1 MTEASITVALADD
14 HNIVR
19 QGLRK
24 LLEAEKDLEV
34 VGEASDGFE
43 AAQMVESVHP
53 DILVVD
59 VMMPGMNGLEVT
71 RQVRKRSPKTRV
83 IVLSM
88 HADNGYVLEALRAG
102 AKGYVLKES
111 VVGDLIQAIRQAIA
125 GRRYLSNSLS
135 ERAIEGYMRQSE
147 SSSLEPMDLLT
158 LREKEVLHLVAQGL
172 RNNQIAQRLSIS
184 RRTVE
189 MHRANLMRK
198 LGLRSQAQL
207 LRYALNQG
215 MLSLNQ

>member
-1 MTEASITVALADD
+1 MTQKPITVALADD

-24 LLEAEKDLEV
+24 LLEAEEGIEV

-43 AAQMVESVHP
+43 ATQMVENVRP

-71 RQVRKRSPKTRV
+71 RQVKKRSPKTRV

-88 HADNGYVLEALRAG
+88 HSDNGYVLEALRSG
-102 AKGYVLKES
+102 AKGYILKES
-111 VVGDLIQAIRQAIA
+111 VVGDLMQAIRQAIA
-125 GRRYLSNSLS
+125 GRRYLSHSLS
-135 ERAIEGYMRQSE
+135 ERAIEGYLRQSDDPP
-147 SSSLEPMDLLT
+147 LEPLDLLT
-158 LREKEVLHLVAQGL
+158 LREKEVLHLVAEGL
-172 RNNQIAQRLSIS
+172 SNTQIAKRLSIS

-198 LGLRSQAQL
+198 LGLHSQAQL

-215 MLSLNQ
+215 VLPLNP

>member
-1 MTEASITVALADD
+1 MGEATITVALADD

-24 LLEAEKDLEV
+24 LLEAEQCFRV

-43 AAQMVESVHP
+43 AAQMVENVRP

-111 VVGDLIQAIRQAIA
+111 VVGDLIEAIRQAFA
-125 GRRYLSNSLS
+125 GRRYLSHSLS
-135 ERAIEGYMRQSE
+135 ERALDGYLRQSE
-147 SSSLEPMDLLT
+147 SPSLEPLDLLT
-158 LREKEVLHLVAQGL
+158 LREKEVLHLVAEGFS
-172 RNNQIAQRLSIS
+172 NNQIAQRLSIS

-215 MLSLNQ
+215 MLPLDH

>member
-1 MTEASITVALADD
+1 MTRKPITVALADD

-24 LLEAEKDLEV
+24 LLEDEEGIEV

-43 AAQMVESVHP
+43 AAQMVESVRP

-71 RQVRKRSPKTRV
+71 RQVKKRSPKTSV

-88 HADNGYVLEALRAG
+88 HSDNGYVLEALRSG
-102 AKGYVLKES
+102 AKGYILKES

-125 GRRYLSNSLS
+125 GRRYLSHTLS
-135 ERAIEGYMRQSE
+135 ERAIEGYLRQSDGA
-147 SSSLEPMDLLT
+147 SLEPLDLLT
-158 LREKEVLHLVAQGL
+158 LREKEVLHLVAEGL
-172 RNNQIAQRLSIS
+172 SNTQIAQRLSIS

-198 LGLRSQAQL
+198 LGLHSQAQL

-215 MLSLNQ
+215 VLPLNP

>member
-1 MTEASITVALADD
+1 MGKEAITVALADD

-24 LLEAEKDLEV
+24 LLETEQGLQV
-34 VGEASDGFE
+34 VGEASDGLE
-43 AAQMVESVHP
+43 AAQMVENLRP

-88 HADNGYVLEALRAG
+88 HADNGYVLEALRSG

-111 VVGDLIQAIRQAIA
+111 VVEELVQAIHQAIA
-125 GRRYLSNSLS
+125 GRRYLSHSLS
-135 ERAIEGYMRQSE
+135 ERAIEGYVRQSE
-147 SSSLEPMDLLT
+147 SSSLEPLDLLT
-158 LREKEVLHLVAQGL
+158 LREKEVLHLVAEGL
-172 RNNQIAQRLSIS
+172 SNSHIAQQLSIS

-215 MLSLNQ
+215 TLPLER

>member
-1 MTEASITVALADD
+1 MTQKRITVALADD

-24 LLEAEKDLEV
+24 LLEAEQGIEV

-43 AAQMVESVHP
+43 AAQMVENVHP

-71 RQVRKRSPKTRV
+71 RQVKRRSPKTRV

-88 HADNGYVLEALRAG
+88 HADNGYVLEALRSG
-102 AKGYVLKES
+102 AKGYILKES
-111 VVGDLIQAIRQAIA
+111 VVGDLIQAIHQAIA
-125 GRRYLSNSLS
+125 GRRYLSHSLS
-135 ERAIEGYMRQSE
+135 ERAIEGYVRQSDAT
-147 SSSLEPMDLLT
+147 SLEPLDLLT
-158 LREKEVLHLVAQGL
+158 LREKEVLHLVAEGL
-172 RNNQIAQRLSIS
+172 SNLQIAQRLSIS

-215 MLSLNQ
+215 MLPLNQ